1 MSRRRKL
8 ALLALVV
15 VMLVSVLIAADVLD
29 SISRVQGS
37 TYTLVLLS
45 VCIVGAIVSLSLI
58 VRLARSR

>member
-37 TYTLVLLS
+37 TYALVLLS